1 MTNDK
6 YTPAIIVEDLS
17 VYYGKTLAID
27 NINLI
32 IKDKEY
38 LGIVG
43 PNGSGKS
50 TLLKALIGLVP
61 SVKGKVSIYGD
72 KIEDARKMI
81 GYVPQF
87 SEVDKSFPITVN
99 EVILSGM
106 LKRSLSLF
114 HHYDESDFKLA
125 LELLDRVGLAHL
137 KQRQINE
144 LSGGEFQKM
153 LIARALAT
161 NPKILLLDEPTA
173 SVDATARKNIYELL
187 AELNKKMT
195 IVLVTHD
202 TLAISSQVH
211 SLACMNQSLVYHGSP
226 EFSENTINKL
236 YGCPV
241 ELIAHGI
248 PHRVLKEH
256 QEVQKS

>member
-50 TLLKALIGLVP
+50 TLLIALIGLVP

-72 KIEDARKMI
+72 KIEDARKMT
-81 GYVPQF
+81 GYVSQF

-106 LKRSLSLF
+106 LK
-114 HHYDESDFKLA
+114 
-125 LELLDRVGLAHL
+125 
-137 KQRQINE
+137 
-144 LSGGEFQKM
+144 
-153 LIARALAT
+153 
-161 NPKILLLDEPTA
+161 
-173 SVDATARKNIYELL
+173 
-187 AELNKKMT
+187 
-195 IVLVTHD
+195 
-202 TLAISSQVH
+202 
-211 SLACMNQSLVYHGSP
+211 
-226 EFSENTINKL
+226 
-236 YGCPV
+236 
-241 ELIAHGI
+241 
-248 PHRVLKEH
+248 
-256 QEVQKS
+256 